1 MQDLGLPKFRADQI
15 ARQYYGRLVADPEQ
29 MTDLPA
35 QLRSAVAESLFPPL
49 LTEVRHVVCDAGA
62 TRKTLW
68 RAGDGT
74 LLDRTVVMALSECGY
89 AKQHT
94 LESIPVFLAGGKGS
108 GKIKTGI
115 HVAAAGE
122 PGSRIGLTVQQA
134 LGLSV
139 NSWGVGSM
147 RTARPLTELFV

>member
-1 MQDLGLPKFRADQI
+1 VLSK
-15 ARQYYGRLVADPEQ
+15 VKE
-29 MTDLPA
+29 
-35 QLRSAVAESLFPPL
+35 
-49 LTEVRHVVCDAGA
+49 
-62 TRKTLW
+62 
-68 RAGDGT
+68 GDTT
-74 LLDRTVVMALSECGY
+74 LLDRTLVLGLNECGY

-94 LESIPVFLAGGKGS
+94 LENIPLLLAGGKGS

-122 PGSRIGLTVQQA
+122 PGTRIGLTVQQC

-139 NSWGVGSM
+139 NAWGVGSM

>member
-1 MQDLGLPKFRADQI
+1 MLSFA
-15 ARQYYGRLVADPEQ
+15 
-29 MTDLPA
+29 T
-35 QLRSAVAESLFPPL
+35 L
-49 LTEVRHVVCDAGA
+49 LE
-62 TRKTLW
+62 TLQGVKE
-68 RAGDGT
+68 GDGT

-108 GKIKTGI
+108 GKIRTGL

-122 PGSRIGLTVQQA
+122 PGTRIGLTVQQC

-139 NSWGVGSM
+139 NAWGVGSM
-147 RTARPLTELFV
+147 RIARPLTELFV